1 MGSEHEEP
9 RPHPHG
15 PPAPVGTQAGC
26 CLQPRHGCVQHSEQP
41 TSRAHCGHREVS
53 AYLSMVPTPHHAGV
67 WAGRRDRKSGMGLLG
82 GVLPWGGTGRWSGTP
97 WANTSSYD
105 EHVLLWDTRNMKQ
118 PLAATHV
125 QGGVWRLKWHPFHH
139 NFLLAACMHQG
150 FVILDCHE
158 VTGMWVP
165 AAGRALGLLPAS
177 DSLIPSAPTRTSVSH
192 TLSHLL
198 LPHHL
203 GSSCILQLFGPAETP
218 CKRLGP
224 QPTSVLAQKVA
235 LLPRMPMASLA

>member
-1 MGSEHEEP
+1 
-9 RPHPHG
+9 
-15 PPAPVGTQAGC
+15 
-26 CLQPRHGCVQHSEQP
+26 
-41 TSRAHCGHREVS
+41 
-53 AYLSMVPTPHHAGV
+53 
-67 WAGRRDRKSGMGLLG
+67 MGLLG

-158 VTGMWVP
+158 VTEKQKVTVLESHKLPNSLVYGADWSWLP
-165 AAGRALGLLPAS
+165 RALQPVPSASLPDSDMGDQVCGLKVAGANSDIGLLATCSFYDHVLRLWKWEAS
-177 DSLIPSAPTRTSVSH
+177 
-192 TLSHLL
+192 
-198 LPHHL
+198 
-203 GSSCILQLFGPAETP
+203 
-218 CKRLGP
+218 
-224 QPTSVLAQKVA
+224 
-235 LLPRMPMASLA
+235 